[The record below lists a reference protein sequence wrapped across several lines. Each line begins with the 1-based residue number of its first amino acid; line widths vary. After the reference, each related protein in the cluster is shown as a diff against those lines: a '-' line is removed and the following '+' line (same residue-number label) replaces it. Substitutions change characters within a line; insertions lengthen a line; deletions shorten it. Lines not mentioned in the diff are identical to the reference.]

1 MIQEDLE
8 IPVKYLSV
16 AAAAAVLLLGVPA
29 QVLARIVT
37 LECPPVPDKH
47 NKGGMLTERYQ
58 MDLQKPEIIYHSWKS
73 VGGVD
78 PMDWRGEPLI
88 VEALNAYE
96 IRAYAPPQRVMSVQ
110 IPKIGYRI
118 NRVQSE
124 VVTYNSRKVCPE
136 VQGVPMPS
144 PRF

>member
-1 MIQEDLE
+1 M
-8 IPVKYLSV
+8 
-16 AAAAAVLLLGVPA
+16 
-29 QVLARIVT
+29 LARIVT

-47 NKGGMLTERYQ
+47 NKGGLLTERFQ
-58 MDLQKPEIIYHSWKS
+58 IDLQKPEILYHSWKS

-78 PMDWRGEPLI
+78 PLDWRGEPLT
-88 VEALNAYE
+88 VEALNTYE
-96 IRAYAPPQRVMSVQ
+96 IRAYSPPQRVMSVE
-110 IPKIGYRI
+110 IPKIEYRI

-124 VVTYNSRKVCPE
+124 VVTYNSLKVCPE